1 MLLLIHSLNLI
12 GRYMVDRIAIE
23 SIYSNICSASEVY
36 YPATLYS
43 DSEVGDGEVGDGEVG
58 DGEVGD
64 GEVGDGEVEVYG
76 GEVRD
81 SDSEDLLKRGLD
93 IEFPL
98 LICSRVV
105 DSHVLPRD

>member
-43 DSEVGDGEVGDGEVG
+43 DSEVGDGEVSDSDSKVG
-58 DGEVGD
+58 DGD
-64 GEVGDGEVEVYG
+64 GC
-76 GEVRD
+76 
-81 SDSEDLLKRGLD
+81 
-93 IEFPL
+93 P
-98 LICSRVV
+98 
-105 DSHVLPRD
+105 